1 MPKLT
6 IDLEMRLAQ
15 FQDSLNKVQRDVGG
29 IGKRL
34 ESTFKGLGSTI
45 AALGVGVG
53 LGALVGNLRSV
64 AEEADKIGKA
74 AQKVGIT
81 TEALSALRHAADLS
95 DVSFEALTTGLVRL
109 SKNMSD
115 AAMGTGDAKDAFAAL
130 KINVE
135 RAGGGLKGTDEI
147 LAELADKFAEMEDS
161 TGKTALAVKIFGRAG
176 ADLIPLLNAG
186 SAGLADMHAEAE
198 RLGIIIDSK
207 TAKAAEEFN
216 DNMTRLSRTLDGMK
230 ISLFAPIIEQLAT
243 LTTEMLDAAKTADSL
258 GESFAAMANV
268 LQARIFEALGE
279 TLEHQ
284 IAGVEQQIERVQKR
298 QEFFSKG
305 LLGGAILGPET
316 VIGRAGFAQAGEELK
331 AAQEN
336 LKTLQALQAKARGE
350 IEGGV
355 SFAPPKRA
363 APKIVADKKTTD
375 EAKKAAAALAAL
387 EEARAK
393 AAVASEQKLAT
404 IRLDLLDRF
413 HAEGLIGEQDYWDRR
428 LEIQRA
434 AIQASISAT
443 EREIAL
449 RQEAVAK
456 APKGTADYLV
466 ALKELEDAQRRRND
480 LEQDLGVIST
490 KNYLDAEKAAKEYS
504 DEVTRTYAEQLRL
517 QGRVAE
523 ATAQEIELQQRA
535 ARTRALA
542 QGDTAQVI
550 RLDEIRKATIAR
562 SAFNEVEQRG
572 QDILRDLAAEE
583 ERIQN
588 SRRVGAT
595 TELESLA
602 RTSAA
607 RQKAVEDLKAISA
620 ELGSIAAGSKIPELE
635 RQAADF
641 ELQMESLAATS
652 DLLADKFDSIG
663 ESALGQLFDDVISG
677 SKSAKEAIE
686 DFGKSVVSEIN
697 KLIAQELGRK
707 LYGSLF
713 EAFGGGGT
721 SIGGMLGGLFTG
733 KGLGGLFGDGASAG
747 LSGSGLS
754 AGFFESSGIDL
765 IPGFQHGGSFMV
777 RGMGSADSQLV
788 AFRATPGEHVRI
800 TPPGKSSSVANNIT
814 VNVNAGGMGGGG
826 ASTSQVGMEIG
837 LAVQRALRRNG

>member
-53 LGALVGNLRSV
+53 LGALVGTLRSV

-115 AAMGTGDAKDAFAAL
+115 AAQGTGDAKDAFAAL

-186 SAGLADMHAEAE
+186 SSGLAEMRAEAE

-216 DNMTRLSRTLDGMK
+216 DNMTRLKRTVDGLAVSTFTPLIK
-230 ISLFAPIIEQLAT
+230 QLADFTSAAFDATRETHSLAAALGALAVAKGRQALGASVGEQLAQARRDLESTIAAQQGVFGSGFLSQPLLEARRTWLENYIAT
-243 LTTEMLDAAKTADSL
+243 LKAVQRQEALAL
-258 GESFAAMANV
+258 GGPGAMDPRDLRLQGRLAPAPALPREPIGQRALRAANV
-268 LQARIFEALGE
+268 IDEA
-279 TLEHQ
+279 
-284 IAGVEQQIERVQKR
+284 
-298 QEFFSKG
+298 
-305 LLGGAILGPET
+305 
-316 VIGRAGFAQAGEELK
+316 
-331 AAQEN
+331 
-336 LKTLQALQAKARGE
+336 
-350 IEGGV
+350 
-355 SFAPPKRA
+355 KRA
-363 APKIVADKKTTD
+363 AD
-375 EAKKAAAALAAL
+375 ALASL

-393 AAVASEQKLAT
+393 AAVAQEQKLAQ

-413 HAEGLIGEQDYWDRR
+413 HADGLIGEEDYWNRR

-434 AIQASISAT
+434 ALQSSISAT

-456 APKGTADYLV
+456 APKGTADYLT

-490 KNYLDAEKAAKEYS
+490 KNYLDAEKAAKAYS
-504 DEVTRTYAEQLRL
+504 DEVTQTYAEQLRF

-562 SAFNEVEQRG
+562 SEFNEVEQRG

-607 RQKAVEDLKAISA
+607 RQKAVEELKAISA
-620 ELGSIAAGSKIPELE
+620 ELGTIAVSSKIPELE
-635 RQAADF
+635 RQAEEF
-641 ELQMESLAATS
+641 QLQMESLAATS
-652 DLLADKFDSIG
+652 DLLAEKFDAIG

-697 KLIAQELGRK
+697 KLVAQELGRK

-713 EAFGGGGT
+713 EAVGGGGT
-721 SIGGMLGGLFTG
+721 SLGGLLGGLFTG
-733 KGLGGLFGDGASAG
+733 KGIGSIFGGGTISSNLGA
-747 LSGSGLS
+747 
-754 AGFFESSGIDL
+754 EL
-765 IPGFQHGGSFMV
+765 IAQGVAGFQHGGIFRV
-777 RGMGSADSQLV
+777 GGFGGPDSQLV
-788 AFRATPGEHVRI
+788 PMRLTPGERVQI
-800 TPPGKSSSVANNIT
+800 TPPGQTSSVANNIT
-814 VNVNAGGMGGGG
+814 VNVNAGGTGSGG
-826 ASTSQVGMEIG
+826 ASAGQVGMEVG
-837 LAVQRALRRNG
+837 FAVQRALRRNG

>member
-6 IDLEMRLAQ
+6 IDIEARLAK
-15 FQDSLNKVQRDVGG
+15 FQDSLDSVSRHAQRSARQIEGAFGSLRSLVAGALGGVALAASVRSMRELADAADAVGKRAQGLG
-29 IGKRL
+29 IGAEALQTLQYAAQQSGVEAEQLDRA
-34 ESTFKGLGSTI
+34 LGKLAVGIADFQAGTGEAKDAL
-45 AALGVGVG
+45 AALGFSARDFAG
-53 LGALVGNLRSV
+53 LALDQQFLAVADRIAKLGDSGN
-64 AEEADKIGKA
+64 
-74 AQKVGIT
+74 
-81 TEALSALRHAADLS
+81 
-95 DVSFEALTTGLVRL
+95 
-109 SKNMSD
+109 
-115 AAMGTGDAKDAFAAL
+115 
-130 KINVE
+130 
-135 RAGGGLKGTDEI
+135 
-147 LAELADKFAEMEDS
+147 
-161 TGKTALAVKIFGRAG
+161 KTALVMKVFGERIGRQLIPYLNEG
-176 ADLIPLLNAG
+176 ADGIARLQ
-186 SAGLADMHAEAE
+186 AEA
-198 RLGIIIDSK
+198 RQLGGIFSDQLVEAS
-207 TAKAAEEFN
+207 TRFN
-216 DNMTRLSRTLDGMK
+216 DNLDRLARTATNFK
-230 ISLFAPIIEQLAT
+230 IQ
-243 LTTEMLDAAKTADSL
+243 
-258 GESFAAMANV
+258 
-268 LQARIFEALGE
+268 ALGP
-279 TLEHQ
+279 L
-284 IAGVEQQIERVQKR
+284 IADLADLTDIFARAATAALSFGEKLKLAFSGDINLGRFHELVQEQERLAARLAEGPK
-298 QEFFSKG
+298 EG
-305 LLGGAILGPET
+305 LLGPIADFFERGSAEKRLREINAEKAEIDKLM
-316 VIGRAGFAQAGEELK
+316 QARS
-331 AAQEN
+331 
-336 LKTLQALQAKARGE
+336 ALARE
-350 IEGGV
+350 V
-355 SFAPPKRA
+355 SRPPPRQ
-363 APKIVADKKTTD
+363 
-375 EAKKAAAALAAL
+375 AAAAPIAFNTEKLRAAARALASL